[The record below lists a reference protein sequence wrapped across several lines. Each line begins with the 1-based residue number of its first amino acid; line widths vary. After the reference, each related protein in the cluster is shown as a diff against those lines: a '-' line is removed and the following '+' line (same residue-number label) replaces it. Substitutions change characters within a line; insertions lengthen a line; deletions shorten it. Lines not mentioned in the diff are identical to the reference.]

1 MPAIHRHGSPVD
13 RLPTAASAGLS
24 VPRHPA
30 PGAVGDAIGRFRAL
44 GPEE

>member
-1 MPAIHRHGSPVD
+1 MPAILRHGSPID
-13 RLPTAASAGLS
+13 CLPTAAIAGLS

-44 GPEE
+44 RPEE

>member
-1 MPAIHRHGSPVD
+1 MPAILRHGSPID
-13 RLPTAASAGLS
+13 RLPTAAIAGLS

-44 GPEE
+44 RPEE

>member
-13 RLPTAASAGLS
+13 CLPTAASAGLP